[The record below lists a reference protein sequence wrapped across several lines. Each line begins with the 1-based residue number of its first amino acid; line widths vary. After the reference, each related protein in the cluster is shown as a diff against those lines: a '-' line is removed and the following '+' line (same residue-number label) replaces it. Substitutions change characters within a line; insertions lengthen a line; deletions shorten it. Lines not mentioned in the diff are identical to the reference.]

1 MMIAGQM
8 RPHFLPVEKTGR
20 ARSKRH
26 ARRGISVLAH
36 RCGDTIPGPYRGRQS
51 CRCLE
56 NQLALSAAGGASLI
70 FPLLDLPFKRHKE
83 GAAAPSLE
91 TPPTERQREEKLD
104 ALTSTLE

>member
-1 MMIAGQM
+1 M
-8 RPHFLPVEKTGR
+8 
-20 ARSKRH
+20 
-26 ARRGISVLAH
+26 AH

-83 GAAAPSLE
+83 GATAPSLE
-91 TPPTERQREEKLD
+91 TPPTERQRGQKWS
-104 ALTSTLE
+104 ASISTLKYAEARQVAA

>member
-1 MMIAGQM
+1 MH
-8 RPHFLPVEKTGR
+8 PHFLPVEKTGR

-56 NQLALSAAGGASLI
+56 NQLDSSATGGASLI

-91 TPPTERQREEKLD
+91 TPPAEQQRGQR
-104 ALTSTLE
+104 